1 MPMSRVYRTIFWSVA
16 LMAAASAAGA
26 QDPNHKTTLQDQP
39 FPALYHT
46 TTVRIVLDAGG
57 DAPPHTHPGVE
68 MGYIIAGRATI
79 SIQGQSPLTVGPG
92 DSFAIP
98 AGTAHS
104 VHNLGPGALTIVS
117 TYVVKSGEPI
127 TSSATGFAQ

>member
-1 MPMSRVYRTIFWSVA
+1 MSMSRVYRTIFWAAV

-26 QDPNHKTTLQDQP
+26 QDPIHKTTLQDQP
-39 FPALYHT
+39 FPAPYHT

-57 DAPPHTHPGVE
+57 DAPPHTHPGIE
-68 MGYIIAGRATI
+68 MGYLIAGNATI
-79 SIQGQSPLTVGPG
+79 FIHGQSPLTVGPG

-98 AGTAHS
+98 AGRAHS

-117 TYVVKSGEPI
+117 TYVVKSGEPV
-127 TSSATGFAQ
+127 TSAAATAR